1 MKSILPKKMLI
12 IAQLLNNFFLKFPFI
27 SLNICQLHQEGG
39 GADVIIYIYKH
50 HGGNVTITDGEEI
63 KG

>member
-1 MKSILPKKMLI
+1 MLI
-12 IAQLLNNFFLKFPFI
+12 IAQLLNNFFLKI
-27 SLNICQLHQEGG
+27 SFYITEYLSATPRRGGG